1 MKIGQQAAAT
11 KEYIRVAERYIQ
23 EREYDLAMKQ
33 LTIAQRID
41 PNNIYIHAIIER
53 IHRLAAEESN
63 GGRFLAITVG
73 DEFEDGIRPTPDGF
87 PRPDEV
93 EAQVRRLTA
102 KASELLRRGAYE
114 TAFDSLMNA
123 YLLDPVSPLVIET
136 ERTLLPAIE
145 MMRRG
150 KREGSQRM
158 TVTATQ
164 PPSGR
169 RTDAGSLS
177 PEDSQRL
184 DELRRLKDQ
193 ERDAREREMWREASK
208 TPRILD
214 TLLPPDPPKMEPDAP
229 PGTGSQKATSSFFSK
244 LRHGKFLG

>member
-73 DEFEDGIRPTPDGF
+73 DEFEDGIRPNGESA

-93 EAQVRRLTA
+93 EAQVKRLTT

-150 KREGSQRM
+150 KKEGSQRM
-158 TVTATQ
+158 PANGMQ

-169 RTDAGSLS
+169 RTDTGVLS

-184 DELRRLKDQ
+184 DELRRQKDS
-193 ERDAREREMWREASK
+193 ERVAREREMWREASK

-214 TLLPPDPPKMEPDAP
+214 TLLPPDPPKMEPDTP
-229 PGTGSQKATSSFFSK
+229 PSSGSQKAATGFFSK

>member
-1 MKIGQQAAAT
+1 MKIGQQSAAT

-33 LTIAQRID
+33 LTNAQRID

-73 DEFEDGIRPTPDGF
+73 DEFDDGIRPNGEGT

-93 EAQVRRLTA
+93 EAQVKRLTS

-145 MMRRG
+145 MLRKGR
-150 KREGSQRM
+150 KDGSQRM
-158 TVTATQ
+158 TATATQ

-169 RTDAGSLS
+169 RNDTRPLSL
-177 PEDSQRL
+177 EDSQRL
-184 DELRRLKDQ
+184 D
-193 ERDAREREMWREASK
+193 
-208 TPRILD
+208 
-214 TLLPPDPPKMEPDAP
+214 
-229 PGTGSQKATSSFFSK
+229 
-244 LRHGKFLG
+244 GKSVV

>member
-11 KEYIRVAERYIQ
+11 KEYIRVAEKYIQ

-33 LTIAQRID
+33 LTIAQRVD

-73 DEFEDGIRPTPDGF
+73 DEFDGGIRPNGEGA

-93 EAQVRRLTA
+93 EAQVKRLTS

-145 MMRRG
+145 MLRKGR
-150 KREGSQRM
+150 KDGSQRM
-158 TVTATQ
+158 TATATQ

-169 RTDAGSLS
+169 RTDTGSLS
-177 PEDSQRL
+177 PEDSERL
-184 DELRRLKDQ
+184 GELRRQKDQ
-193 ERDAREREMWREASK
+193 ERDAHEREMWREASK

-214 TLLPPDPPKMEPDAP
+214 TLLPPDPPKMEPDGP
-229 PGTGSQKATSSFFSK
+229 PSTGSQKTNSSFFSK